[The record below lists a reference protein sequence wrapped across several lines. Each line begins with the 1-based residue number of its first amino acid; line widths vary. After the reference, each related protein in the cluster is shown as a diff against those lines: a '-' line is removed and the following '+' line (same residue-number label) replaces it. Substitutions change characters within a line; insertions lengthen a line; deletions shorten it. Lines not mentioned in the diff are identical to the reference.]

1 MNSASKPVTYSS
13 ETISIK
19 NGIGNKFVGDFDKR
33 FNAIPE
39 LKAKIKRAVELS
51 KEKNKKP
58 LIISFASEKGGCG
71 KSTMAVTTSQL
82 LANMG
87 FKVQLI
93 DVDNNESA
101 YRMLIS
107 RKKNIQE
114 VINNA
119 VKDGIEES
127 VIIDFKDKIDP
138 LVDTALVDK
147 ESFTVALV
155 NEIAFES
162 AYDII
167 VFDTPGIKDK
177 REENFNLAKL
187 NHAGEVHMILAYLSN
202 SIVIP
207 MRVTPLDITIA
218 TRLIYP
224 LNQFVDHLEK
234 MKLSI
239 LKTQARIL
247 VNSIEQRSGTGL
259 NALEEFQ
266 NSSYKQF
273 KPIIRRSDKIAFAP
287 YFEGVQT
294 AFTTKV
300 ASQMQENFLEVIDQ
314 ITDDVLV
321 SLGSKV

>member
-1 MNSASKPVTYSS
+1 MNSASKPVTYNS
-13 ETISIK
+13 ETISMK
-19 NGIGNKFVGDFDKR
+19 KGIGNKFIDDFDKR
-33 FNAIPE
+33 YKAIPD
-39 LKAKIKRAVELS
+39 LKLKIKRVVELS

-119 VKDGIEES
+119 VKEGVDES
-127 VIIDFKDKIDP
+127 LIIDFKTKLDP

-147 ESFTVALV
+147 ESLTVDLV
-155 NEIAFES
+155 NEIATDS

-167 VFDTPGIKDK
+167 VFDTPGVKEK
-177 REENFNLAKL
+177 REENFDLAKL
-187 NHAGEVHMILAYLSN
+187 NHAGEVHMSLAYLSN

-224 LNQFVDHLEK
+224 LSQFVDHLEK
-234 MKLSI
+234 MKLAV

-247 VNSIEQRSGTGL
+247 VNSIDQRTGTAL

-300 ASQMQENFLEVIDQ
+300 ASQMQESFLEVIDQ
-314 ITDDVLV
+314 ISDDAMV
-321 SLGSKV
+321 SLGG

>member
-1 MNSASKPVTYSS
+1 MNSASKPVTYNS
-13 ETISIK
+13 ETISMK
-19 NGIGNKFVGDFDKR
+19 KGIGNKFIDDFDKR
-33 FNAIPE
+33 FKAIPE
-39 LKAKIKRAVELS
+39 LKLKIKRGVELS

-119 VKDGIEES
+119 VKEGVDES
-127 VIIDFKDKIDP
+127 LIIDFKTKLDP

-147 ESFTVALV
+147 ESLTVDLV
-155 NEIAFES
+155 NEIATDS

-167 VFDTPGIKDK
+167 VFDTPGVKEK
-177 REENFNLAKL
+177 REENFDLAKL

-224 LNQFVDHLEK
+224 LSQFVDHLEK
-234 MKLSI
+234 MKLAV

-247 VNSIEQRSGTGL
+247 VNSIDQRTGTAL

-273 KPIIRRSDKIAFAP
+273 KTIIRRSDKIAFAP

-300 ASQMQENFLEVIDQ
+300 ASQMQESFLEVIDQ
-314 ITDDVLV
+314 ISDDAMV
-321 SLGSKV
+321 SLGE